1 MSVSD
6 LSASTQDYLKAIW
19 ELEEWSDQPATT
31 SMIAK
36 ALGVKQSTVSD
47 TVRKLADQEL
57 VSHKRYGS
65 VQLTEQGRAHA
76 LQMVRRHRLIE
87 TFLVQVLD
95 YSWDE
100 VHDEAEQ
107 LEHAVSD
114 LLVERVAELLHHPT
128 RDPHGD
134 PIPRVE
140 TCHEAVGHRVLE
152 DLGLVVHLIPPV
164 AEFADEE
171 RLDQAVAPHHQHSGR
186 STLVGEGDRAVPLVG
201 DETLI
206 GELADGLRRG
216 AGRDADAV
224 GQQLGADL
232 LVRPLLGGPD
242 HFQVVLGN
250 RRQVAG
256 GVVRTHKHKV

>member
-19 ELEEWSDQPATT
+19 ELEEWSDEPATT

-47 TVRKLADQEL
+47 TVRKLADQKL

-114 LLVERVAELLHHPT
+114 LLVERVSALLHHPT

-134 PIPRVE
+134 PIPAADGSINAPKAVTLSTVE
-140 TCHEAVGHRVLE
+140 PGSDVVIERISDEDPELLRFLHAHGLNVGS
-152 DLGLVVHLIPPV
+152 HLHV
-164 AEFADEE
+164 AEGAPFSG
-171 RLDQAVAPHHQHSGR
+171 AVEVQNA
-186 STLVGEGDRAVPLVG
+186 
-201 DETLI
+201 
-206 GELADGLRRG
+206 ADGVTIPL
-216 AGRDADAV
+216 GRAATDAV
-224 GQQLGADL
+224 YVSAPGHAPAPGAQKDT
-232 LVRPLLGGPD
+232 R
-242 HFQVVLGN
+242 
-250 RRQVAG
+250 A
-256 GVVRTHKHKV
+256 